1 MNLQYKKFE
10 REDGTGNVVLFYDGE
25 LYSATNDHPNWSGI
39 LKGLENDDE
48 TVVDLFD
55 VSRVVARKFEQLSER
70 VRVNNGRVYFDGDEV
85 DTVLTRQ
92 IVRFLDDGEDFS
104 PLVKFYERLA
114 QNPNQESVDQLYRW
128 LQSHDFTITEDGKII
143 GYKGVQR
150 NSKGNLESVNTGQA
164 LVNGEEFNGHIP
176 NNVGDVIEMARTDVT
191 FDPDQT
197 CSYGLHIGTWD
208 YAQNWGRNGAV
219 LKVLVDPRDV
229 VSVPVDANGQKLRAC
244 RYTVLEIIESQV
256 NDAVVPAYDTLSDFD
271 DFEDDEDDGYDEC
284 DSCGECSCCA
294 CECDDLDP
302 WGSVTDVTT
311 AKVVNTSL
319 PWPQYCLTCN
329 GPCELR

>member
-10 REDGTGNVVLFYDGE
+10 RDDGDGNVVLFHNGE
-25 LYSATNDHPNWSGI
+25 LYSATSDHPNWAGI
-39 LKGLENDDE
+39 LTGLENDDE

-55 VSRVVARKFEQLSER
+55 VSLVVARKFEQLSER

-150 NSKGNLESVNTGQA
+150 NKEGSLESVNKGKA
-164 LVNGEEFNGHIP
+164 LVNGQEFNGHIP
-176 NNVGDVIEMARTDVT
+176 NNIGDVVEMPRADVT
-191 FDPDQT
+191 FDPEET

-208 YAQNWGRNGAV
+208 YAQRWGRDGAV

-229 VSVPVDANGQKLRAC
+229 VSVPVDASGQKLRAC
-244 RYTVLEIIESQV
+244 RYAVLDVIESKI
-256 NDAVVPAYDTLSDFD
+256 NETVVASYS
-271 DFEDDEDDGYDEC
+271 DFEDEESYSDEC
-284 DSCGECSCCA
+284 SGQGECGSSFCG
-294 CECDDLDP
+294 CDDDM
-302 WGSVTDVTT
+302 SDEQIFTDVTKST
-311 AKVVNTSL
+311 VVDTSL
-319 PWPQYCLTCN
+319 PWPQYCESCN
-329 GPCELR
+329 GPCMI